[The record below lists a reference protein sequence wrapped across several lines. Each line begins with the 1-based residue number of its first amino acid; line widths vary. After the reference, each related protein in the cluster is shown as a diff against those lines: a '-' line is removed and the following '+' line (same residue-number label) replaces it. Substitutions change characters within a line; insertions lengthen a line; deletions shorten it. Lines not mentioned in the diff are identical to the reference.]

1 MEYKKAKSKFP
12 IGNNY
17 NTYPYPH
24 YNRNTFHYNNTN
36 NNNNNSKFNNN
47 NNNYANKRKYKPFIR
62 KENSWHYTSKELNSS
77 TPSIKDGYTPKDEL
91 KQRWKACAFIM
102 SIGMTMKIPQT
113 SIATA
118 CIYLHRFY
126 CRKSLKDY
134 PSYEIAASSLYL
146 ASKVSDTQR
155 RLKDLIIVC
164 ISKAQKNAKL
174 NINEKTHEFDKWKK
188 TILYHELEIL
198 ETICCDITVDHPYT
212 HLLNFMEKFND
223 GTDHSN
229 LVKLAWC
236 FINDSFK
243 TTMCLKYSAQI
254 IAASALYMA
263 CKYNGT
269 NLMSKTSKIPWWKEL
284 DINEQELLTATTEL
298 ADVYLRIIKKNTP
311 VSPMNNKSNHSI
323 PDTMKEKIKSS
334 LLSPENQITSINST
348 PSPHNL

>member
-1 MEYKKAKSKFP
+1 MEYKKNKSKFP
-12 IGNNY
+12 TGNNY

-24 YNRNTFHYNNTN
+24 YNRNNFHYNNTN
-36 NNNNNSKFNNN
+36 NNNN
-47 NNNYANKRKYKPFIR
+47 ANKRKVKPFIR
-62 KENSWHYTSKELNSS
+62 KENAWHFTSKELNSS

-134 PSYEIAASSLYL
+134 PPYEIAASSLYL

-164 ISKAQKNAKL
+164 ISKALKNAKL
-174 NINEKTHEFDKWKK
+174 NVNEETHEFDKWKK

-212 HLLNFMEKFND
+212 HLLNFMEKFNND
-223 GTDHSN
+223 TDHSN

-269 NLMSKTSKIPWWKEL
+269 DLMSKDSQTPWWKVL
-284 DINEQELLTATTEL
+284 NINEQELLTATSEL

-311 VSPMNNKSNHSI
+311 MNPAITKPNSSI
-323 PDTMKEKIKSS
+323 PKTMKRKIQNS
-334 LLSPENQITSINST
+334 LLTPENQINSSSITST